1 MTIFTDRA
9 KVLPFC
15 SPPENETT
23 DVWKT
28 YEPREL
34 VRRDICP
41 AWLLPSD
48 NVLGRCIPKPSNS
61 NHLSLIKFIYGSLPK
76 PQEIKFLPKIIKDDK

>member
-1 MTIFTDRA
+1 M
-9 KVLPFC
+9 LPFC

-61 NHLSLIKFIYGSLPK
+61 NQLSLLKFIYGSLPK
-76 PQEIKFLPKIIKDDK
+76 PQEIRFLLKIINNEK